1 MESLQTMS
9 ENRLGIID
17 EHYTNIDINQA
28 LVNSDGSIPTVLS
41 PGSKDFTEAAINDL
55 QHCLIGT
62 ELENDPQTRLLISL
76 IAVSTNYS
84 SRSLVERIKD
94 LQEMLVIRR

>member
-1 MESLQTMS
+1 MS

-17 EHYTNIDINQA
+17 ENYTNIDINNA
-28 LVNSDGSIPTVLS
+28 LTNSNESIPTVLS
-41 PGSKDFTEAAINDL
+41 PGINNFTEAASNDS
-55 QHCLIGT
+55 QNSLIGT